1 MRSAVKIS
9 VALIFLIT
17 VSVVVSLFVVPDA
30 TLRTLSG
37 GQGELLVSVKR
48 DVREDAANLLDDAYS
63 AAKSVIERLSRGD
76 IFDTLAAVE
85 IEIPPDVLGQLRKD
99 IRPPSAQSP
108 SRPEPTPASPSQPQ
122 TENVSAPEKTA
133 APPNPATLAN
143 TTSKQAIEL
152 KSMLAPA
159 ATETADPLSTG
170 VLDEKADHMS
180 PSSVMT
186 KKISSPPLA
195 TPSPRAMTSG
205 SQKVEMSKNIAAPV
219 RAETP
224 LKQSDPVKMKVTKT
238 ASLSRAQP
246 PMVLDKKVNKGEA
259 KKPKQV
265 RAVSIKPEVQ
275 SSASTT
281 LEKPQPASL
290 PRAEPSP
297 TSVKQIAKGEAKK
310 PKQVEVL
317 SAKPEVQSLASTTL
331 EKPQPA
337 SLPRAQPSPTS
348 VKQIAKGEAKK
359 PKQVGALSA
368 KPEIQSSA
376 PAEKPKRKASKSP
389 SMSSD
394 GGVDA
399 HQRGMLHYRGNTVP
413 KSLSEAAK
421 WFRIAADNG
430 HAGAQYNLG
439 IMAFLGQG
447 MTKDY
452 TKAAKWFRMAG
463 EQNHAAAQ
471 YNLGFLYYV
480 GRGVAKDDASA
491 YVWIDRAASLG
502 DKKAEQALYT
512 LRRTLPPEVIAK

>member
-9 VALIFLIT
+9 VALIFLIM

-99 IRPPSAQSP
+99 IRRPSAQSP

-122 TENVSAPEKTA
+122 TENVSPPEKAA

-152 KSMLAPA
+152 KSMLAPTA
-159 ATETADPLSTG
+159 IEKADPLSTG

-224 LKQSDPVKMKVTKT
+224 LQQSDPVKMKVTKT

-246 PMVLDKKVNKGEA
+246 PMVPDKKVTKGEA

-275 SSASTT
+275 SS
-281 LEKPQPASL
+281 
-290 PRAEPSP
+290 
-297 TSVKQIAKGEAKK
+297 
-310 PKQVEVL
+310 
-317 SAKPEVQSLASTTL
+317 ASTTL

-421 WFRIAADNG
+421 WFRVAADNG

-512 LRRTLPPEVIAK
+512 LRKTLPPEVIAK

>member
-9 VALIFLIT
+9 VALIFLMM

-122 TENVSAPEKTA
+122 TENVSAQEKTA

-152 KSMLAPA
+152 KSMLAPT
-159 ATETADPLSTG
+159 ATEKADPFSTG

-186 KKISSPPLA
+186 KKIPSPPLA
-195 TPSPRAMTSG
+195 TPSPLAMTSG
-205 SQKVEMSKNIAAPV
+205 SQKEEMSENIAAPI
-219 RAETP
+219 RAGTP

-246 PMVLDKKVNKGEA
+246 PMVPDKKVNKGEA

-281 LEKPQPASL
+281 LEKPKPASL

-297 TSVKQIAKGEAKK
+297 TSVKQIAKGK
-310 PKQVEVL
+310 
-317 SAKPEVQSLASTTL
+317 
-331 EKPQPA
+331 
-337 SLPRAQPSPTS
+337 
-348 VKQIAKGEAKK
+348 AKK
-359 PKQVGALSA
+359 PKQVGVLSA
-368 KPEIQSSA
+368 NPEIQSSA
-376 PAEKPKRKASKSP
+376 PAEKPKREASKSP
-389 SMSSD
+389 SMSSN

>member
-9 VALIFLIT
+9 VALIFLIM

-30 TLRTLSG
+30 TLRILSG

-122 TENVSAPEKTA
+122 TENVSPPEKAA

-143 TTSKQAIEL
+143 TTSKQAIEP
-152 KSMLAPA
+152 KSMLAPT
-159 ATETADPLSTG
+159 ATEKADPLSTG
-170 VLDEKADHMS
+170 VLDEKADQMS

-186 KKISSPPLA
+186 KKIPSPPLA
-195 TPSPRAMTSG
+195 TPSPRATTSG
-205 SQKVEMSKNIAAPV
+205 SQKVEMSKNKAAPV

-246 PMVLDKKVNKGEA
+246 PMVPDKKVTKGEA

-275 SSASTT
+275 SS
-281 LEKPQPASL
+281 
-290 PRAEPSP
+290 
-297 TSVKQIAKGEAKK
+297 
-310 PKQVEVL
+310 
-317 SAKPEVQSLASTTL
+317 ASTTL

-421 WFRIAADNG
+421 WFRVAADNG

-512 LRRTLPPEVIAK
+512 LRETLPPEVIEK